1 MAIVRRKYGLDET
14 VKSTRTVKEE
24 LYILENL
31 DEIEL
36 CKLFGLDPETLQDQ
50 FGEIFGDILKVFNFF
65 NSEKIPDKIA
75 DPNQIPDPAQFPDF
89 QDMTATCQNTSANM
103 SAVNYQTESDPARI
117 PDNKQ
122 KIPDKKTII
131 RLLIF
136 LYNKL
141 SSGLAFSK
149 NSLITLPF

>member
-1 MAIVRRKYGLDET
+1 
-14 VKSTRTVKEE
+14 
-24 LYILENL
+24 
-31 DEIEL
+31 
-36 CKLFGLDPETLQDQ
+36 
-50 FGEIFGDILKVFNFF
+50 
-65 NSEKIPDKIA
+65 
-75 DPNQIPDPAQFPDF
+75 
-89 QDMTATCQNTSANM
+89 MTAPCQNTSAEM

-122 KIPDKKTII
+122 KIPDKKNII

-136 LYNKL
+136 LSNKL

>member
-14 VKSTRTVKEE
+14 VKSTRTVQEE

-75 DPNQIPDPAQFPDF
+75 DPNQIPDPAQFPVF
-89 QDMTATCQNTSANM
+89 QDITAPYQNTSAEM
-103 SAVNYQTESDPARI
+103 SARI

-122 KIPDKKTII
+122 KIPDKKNII

-136 LYNKL
+136 LSNKL